1 MKSEGGRALKHTFRG
16 GVHPNEKK
24 ELSSE
29 VPLRW
34 FDPKGELIQGGHDE
48 NRRGGNYF
56 WNGFPV
62 RLSSAKSALDR
73 GEELT
78 PDGPEFDEF
87 VAFIQSPTEALL
99 IPQAYRQF
107 INEEMMPYIRGE
119 KSWEDCWKS
128 FLNTV
133 ELYKDE

>member
-1 MKSEGGRALKHTFRG
+1 M
-16 GVHPNEKK
+16 
-24 ELSSE
+24 
-29 VPLRW
+29 
-34 FDPKGELIQGGHDE
+34 
-48 NRRGGNYF
+48 
-56 WNGFPV
+56 
-62 RLSSAKSALDR
+62 
-73 GEELT
+73 T

-87 VAFIQSPTEALL
+87 VALIQSPTEALL